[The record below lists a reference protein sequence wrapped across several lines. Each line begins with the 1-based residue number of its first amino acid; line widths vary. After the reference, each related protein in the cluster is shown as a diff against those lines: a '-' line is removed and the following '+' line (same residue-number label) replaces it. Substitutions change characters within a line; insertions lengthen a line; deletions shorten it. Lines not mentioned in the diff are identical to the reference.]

1 MKHIFLIIF
10 LLSSLFEATS
20 QSLDQVKEEASKMN
34 IRSKQDILNE
44 LKKRGLTE
52 NEVRRQASLFGISY
66 DDYVNQIIGNEQ
78 QTNQF
83 NRGFDTTTS
92 FLRYPMIY
100 DSLSQEEEEEEFN
113 FYSEDSI
120 LFFGYDVFVNNEF
133 ANKEYLIGNID
144 EGYILSPGDVLR
156 IYVFGD
162 NSYQTEAEIDLN
174 GNILLPDIGVFM
186 ASGYTFKTLKNRLNT
201 FLGKYFSGLID
212 LPKRSFIDV
221 SLTQLRPVKINV
233 LGESNSPGPHLVN
246 GFATVLNAIYSSG
259 GIKLSGSLRDIS
271 VYRNNQLIK
280 SVDLYDFITKGSLDE
295 DIRLMNNDIVFIPPK
310 ESSIQITGSIRKE
323 AIYEL
328 KDNEGIKELLNF
340 SGGLMPEASTNL
352 VIERII
358 PVEKRKD
365 SDIYNREITSVNVS
379 KLFDDLG
386 TSREIFHIVKK
397 GETLYSISKRYNVQI
412 RDIKKLNRINNNII
426 SIGQRLKILSKST
439 ENFLLVDGDK
449 IKVNDISDKVLN
461 KVVLNGSVNQPG
473 TYPLNQYNNLRDL
486 IIYAGENILP
496 RTYLSKVDIYKEDIS
511 GNRSF
516 KTYNLKNILD
526 KIVDVKLDDQDSV
539 YLYNLDEV
547 KGELTITVRGFPNS
561 IKEDLIDLDDKE
573 NLEKDLNFEKLFSKA
588 LDRFEVDNVEDLDR
602 NEKKEFF
609 DYIDDRLKDYDL
621 DEDEINQEFEIGI
634 DGLVNTES
642 KEEEEEEEEE
652 EVDQNTKTIFW
663 SDGLTLYDVI
673 FSSTSFE
680 ELKFKSK
687 ILNSRVD
694 VKRFNVESGLFST
707 ISFNLN
713 NVTNNIGDPYY
724 LIPGDEVIFYSKDVF
739 SDINPSVQILGY
751 VKNPGEYD
759 LEENMTVENLILN
772 AGGFA
777 DFADTESV
785 ILNRINFNDPLKS
798 SDRYIIN
805 INQNFLNGS
814 DSLLNK
820 NSTFLE
826 NFDVIQIYKLQGE
839 YELNSVTVSGE
850 VNRPG
855 PITLEYKNASFST
868 IIDYAGGLKNTAYLP
883 SSYIKRNGKNL
894 FVNLATATN
903 SLKKSNLNII
913 QDGDEIFISSTDG
926 EVEVNGA
933 VQNESSFIW
942 EKGKKAKYY
951 LKNSGGKLSKRGGKA
966 SVTFVSGSSKRIGFM
981 RNPKVHPDSK
991 IFVAF
996 KPEKERA
1003 EGAFFERFTSIF
1015 GLLTGALTTVVL
1027 IKNIN

>member
-1 MKHIFLIIF
+1 MGAVN
-10 LLSSLFEATS
+10 SSVE
-20 QSLDQVKEEASKMN
+20 
-34 IRSKQDILNE
+34 
-44 LKKRGLTE
+44 TE
-52 NEVRRQASLFGISY
+52 S
-66 DDYVNQIIGNEQ
+66 
-78 QTNQF
+78 
-83 NRGFDTTTS
+83 
-92 FLRYPMIY
+92 
-100 DSLSQEEEEEEFN
+100 
-113 FYSEDSI
+113 
-120 LFFGYDVFVNNEF
+120 
-133 ANKEYLIGNID
+133 NKE
-144 EGYILSPGDVLR
+144 
-156 IYVFGD
+156 
-162 NSYQTEAEIDLN
+162 
-174 GNILLPDIGVFM
+174 
-186 ASGYTFKTLKNRLNT
+186 
-201 FLGKYFSGLID
+201 
-212 LPKRSFIDV
+212 
-221 SLTQLRPVKINV
+221 
-233 LGESNSPGPHLVN
+233 
-246 GFATVLNAIYSSG
+246 
-259 GIKLSGSLRDIS
+259 
-271 VYRNNQLIK
+271 
-280 SVDLYDFITKGSLDE
+280 
-295 DIRLMNNDIVFIPPK
+295 
-310 ESSIQITGSIRKE
+310 
-323 AIYEL
+323 
-328 KDNEGIKELLNF
+328 
-340 SGGLMPEASTNL
+340 
-352 VIERII
+352 
-358 PVEKRKD
+358 
-365 SDIYNREITSVNVS
+365 
-379 KLFDDLG
+379 
-386 TSREIFHIVKK
+386 
-397 GETLYSISKRYNVQI
+397 
-412 RDIKKLNRINNNII
+412 
-426 SIGQRLKILSKST
+426 
-439 ENFLLVDGDK
+439 DK
-449 IKVNDISDKVLN
+449 
-461 KVVLNGSVNQPG
+461 
-473 TYPLNQYNNLRDL
+473 
-486 IIYAGENILP
+486 
-496 RTYLSKVDIYKEDIS
+496 
-511 GNRSF
+511 
-516 KTYNLKNILD
+516 
-526 KIVDVKLDDQDSV
+526 
-539 YLYNLDEV
+539 
-547 KGELTITVRGFPNS
+547 
-561 IKEDLIDLDDKE
+561 
-573 NLEKDLNFEKLFSKA
+573 
-588 LDRFEVDNVEDLDR
+588 
-602 NEKKEFF
+602 
-609 DYIDDRLKDYDL
+609 
-621 DEDEINQEFEIGI
+621 
-634 DGLVNTES
+634 
-642 KEEEEEEEEE
+642 EEEEEEEE